1 MSGPSGEPTEPMA
14 GASSFDGET
23 RAALAAGARAIAE
36 TGMVP
41 GSAGN
46 LSIRRDD
53 RVLMTPRGAK
63 LGEID
68 PATLVDVALDDG
80 TVAADHSAPSAP
92 SSESALH
99 RSIYAACEAT
109 AIVHT
114 HSHFGTVLGT
124 LVDELPAIHYVVA
137 QFGGP
142 VRVARYETFGTEE
155 LAASVTEALTDRS
168 AALMAN
174 HGAVVT
180 GQSIEQAVD
189 KAINLEWLASVYY
202 HAMVAGSPKLLTE
215 ADLAAVV
222 ERARSLRRELQAAP
236 A

>member
-1 MSGPSGEPTEPMA
+1 MA
-14 GASSFDGET
+14 FDAET
-23 RAALAAGARAIAE
+23 RTALAQGAAAIAA

-46 LSIRRDD
+46 LSVRHGD
-53 RVLMTPRGAK
+53 RVLITPRGAK
-63 LGEID
+63 LGAIEPD
-68 PATLVDVALDDG
+68 QLVDIAVDDG
-80 TVAADHSAPSAP
+80 AVSDDHDAPSAP

-99 RSIYAACEAT
+99 RSIYATCDAQ

-124 LVDELPAIHYVVA
+124 LVDELPAVHYVVA

-142 VRVARYETFGTEE
+142 VRVARYETFGTDE
-155 LAASVTEALTDRS
+155 LAAAVAEALRDRS
-168 AALMAN
+168 AALMQN

-180 GQSIEQAVD
+180 AKTIEQAVD

-215 ADLAAVV
+215 AELDAVV
-222 ERARSLRRELQAAP
+222 EQGRAMRYGLQGVRA
-236 A
+236 

>member
-1 MSGPSGEPTEPMA
+1 MATPAGSGP
-14 GASSFDGET
+14 FDAAT
-23 RAALAAGARAIAE
+23 RAALAEGAAAIAA

-46 LSIRRDD
+46 LSVRHGD
-53 RVLMTPRGAK
+53 RVLITPRGAK
-63 LGEID
+63 LGAID
-68 PATLVDVALDDG
+68 PDHLVEIAADDG
-80 TVAADHSAPSAP
+80 AVADDHTAPSAP

-99 RSIYAACEAT
+99 RSIYATCDAT

-124 LVDELPAIHYVVA
+124 LVDELPAVHYVVA

-155 LAASVTEALTDRS
+155 LAAAVAEALRDRS
-168 AALMAN
+168 AALMRN

-180 GQSIEQAVD
+180 AKTIEQAVD

-215 ADLAAVV
+215 ADLEAVV
-222 ERARSLRRELQAAP
+222 DRARELRRELQGTP